1 MEMTDNIRFSIVVVN
16 YNMGKFL
23 EDALLSVIHQ
33 DYPKELIQLIV
44 IDGGSKDNSKDII
57 KKNASSIDYWV
68 SEPDKGQSDAFN
80 KGFKQANNEWLFW
93 LNADDFLL
101 KDALK
106 NIASAM
112 KKELRKD
119 STKQWFCFDSL
130 MTDEQGICTR
140 VIYGPDWNS
149 FFLNKLGPVVHSA
162 TTIFHKDLYEK
173 SEKFDL
179 RLNWS
184 MDLDLW
190 LQFFTMGY
198 SYKTIHVFAYAIR
211 TNEQSKT
218 FSEGLSYKPSAKR
231 LQQSAY
237 MWSKYSFKP
246 NYKWLFPWRLYKAL
260 TVYPPFIYYNWRY
273 KNNNLRWWI

>member
-1 MEMTDNIRFSIVVVN
+1 MKDNIRFSIVVVN
-16 YNMGKFL
+16 YNMGKYL
-23 EDALLSVIHQ
+23 EDALLSVIQQ

-44 IDGGSKDNSKDII
+44 IDGGSKDNSVEII
-57 KKNASSIDYWV
+57 KKYASHLNYWV

-80 KGFKQANNEWLFW
+80 KGFRQAKLEWLFW

-112 KKELRKD
+112 KKDLKKD
-119 STKQWFCFDSL
+119 DSKQWFCFDSM
-130 MTDEQGICTR
+130 MTDEQGVCTR

-162 TTIFHKDLYEK
+162 TTIFHKNLYEK
-173 SEKFDL
+173 SAKFDL
-179 RLNWS
+179 SLNWS

-198 SYKTIHVFAYAIR
+198 SYRTIHVFAYAIR
-211 TNEQSKT
+211 ANEQSKT

-231 LQQSAY
+231 LEQSAY

-246 NYKWLFPWRLYKAL
+246 NYQWLLPWRIFKTF
-260 TVYPPFIYYNWRY
+260 TVYIPFIYYNCCNKG
-273 KNNNLRWWI
+273 KNQKWWI